1 MLQLILKDEDFP
13 YDNFIK
19 EERRRGCKDPTLIT
33 TQMKQKMLKEL
44 NYENKAKV
52 LAQHQM
58 FKNLQGNPTSISM
71 IASIYQAEKF
81 KFYQNDSSMLKDD
94 NK

>member
-1 MLQLILKDEDFP
+1 
-13 YDNFIK
+13 
-19 EERRRGCKDPTLIT
+19 
-33 TQMKQKMLKEL
+33 
-44 NYENKAKV
+44 
-52 LAQHQM
+52 M